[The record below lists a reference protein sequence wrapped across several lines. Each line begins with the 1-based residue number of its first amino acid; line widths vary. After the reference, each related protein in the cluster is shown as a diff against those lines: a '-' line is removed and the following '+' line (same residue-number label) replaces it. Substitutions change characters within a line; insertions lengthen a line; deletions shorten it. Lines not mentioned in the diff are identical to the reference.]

1 MNQVVAVIGDGDNDF
16 PALSE
21 ADVSF
26 GMGITGTDVVKDNA
40 DIIIM
45 DDNFDSIV
53 KACSWGRNISENIKR
68 FLQFQLTVNVCAL
81 IFTFIGAI
89 LLKESPL

>member
-1 MNQVVAVIGDGDNDF
+1 MNQVVAVTGDGTNDA
-16 PALSE
+16 PTLQK
-21 ADVSF
+21 ADVGI
-26 GMGITGTDVVKDNA
+26 GMGITGTDVIKDVA

-45 DDNFDSIV
+45 DDNFESIV
-53 KACSWGRNISENIKR
+53 KACSWGRNISENIQR